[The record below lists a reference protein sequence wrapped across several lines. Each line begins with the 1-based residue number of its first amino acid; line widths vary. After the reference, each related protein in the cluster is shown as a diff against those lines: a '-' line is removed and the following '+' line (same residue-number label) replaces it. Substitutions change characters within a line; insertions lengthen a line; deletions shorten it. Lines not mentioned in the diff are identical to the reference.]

1 MAVKTGRIRRA
12 FTFTRSDLRSYAMLA
27 PYLFFYAL
35 TILVP
40 LVITVALSFTTYNMF
55 QMPKWAGLDNF
66 IRIFIADDV
75 FLKAFTN
82 TILFAVFT
90 GPLSFL
96 LCFFVAWVINDL
108 PPKLRALVTL
118 VFYAPSISGTAYVM
132 WSFIF
137 SPDAN
142 GIANGWLMGLGILD
156 EPLLWFQDTKMSLG
170 LLIAVQIWLSLGVG
184 FLSFIAG
191 LQNVDRDMYE
201 AGAIDGIRNRW
212 QELWYITLPAMKP
225 MLLFGGITQITSAF
239 SVSDISMTLTGF
251 PSVQYAT
258 HTLSLHAYDF
268 GIVRYEMGYA
278 SAVSVVLFILILF
291 TYKLFNFLLSRLGS

>member
-156 EPLLWFQDTKMSLG
+156 EPLLWFQDTKM
-170 LLIAVQIWLSLGVG
+170 
-184 FLSFIAG
+184 
-191 LQNVDRDMYE
+191 
-201 AGAIDGIRNRW
+201 
-212 QELWYITLPAMKP
+212 
-225 MLLFGGITQITSAF
+225 TS
-239 SVSDISMTLTGF
+239 GC
-251 PSVQYAT
+251 
-258 HTLSLHAYDF
+258 
-268 GIVRYEMGYA
+268 
-278 SAVSVVLFILILF
+278 
-291 TYKLFNFLLSRLGS
+291 

>member
-118 VFYAPSISGTAYVM
+118 VF
-132 WSFIF
+132 
-137 SPDAN
+137 
-142 GIANGWLMGLGILD
+142 
-156 EPLLWFQDTKMSLG
+156 
-170 LLIAVQIWLSLGVG
+170 
-184 FLSFIAG
+184 
-191 LQNVDRDMYE
+191 
-201 AGAIDGIRNRW
+201 
-212 QELWYITLPAMKP
+212 
-225 MLLFGGITQITSAF
+225 
-239 SVSDISMTLTGF
+239 
-251 PSVQYAT
+251 
-258 HTLSLHAYDF
+258 
-268 GIVRYEMGYA
+268 
-278 SAVSVVLFILILF
+278 
-291 TYKLFNFLLSRLGS
+291 

>member
-108 PPKLRALVTL
+108 PRA
-118 VFYAPSISGTAYVM
+118 ARAG
-132 WSFIF
+132 
-137 SPDAN
+137 DA
-142 GIANGWLMGLGILD
+142 GVLC
-156 EPLLWFQDTKMSLG
+156 
-170 LLIAVQIWLSLGVG
+170 AV
-184 FLSFIAG
+184 
-191 LQNVDRDMYE
+191 
-201 AGAIDGIRNRW
+201 
-212 QELWYITLPAMKP
+212 
-225 MLLFGGITQITSAF
+225 
-239 SVSDISMTLTGF
+239 
-251 PSVQYAT
+251 
-258 HTLSLHAYDF
+258 DF
-268 GIVRYEMGYA
+268 GHRLCDVE
-278 SAVSVVLFILILF
+278 LH
-291 TYKLFNFLLSRLGS
+291 LLARCQWHRERLADGAGDPG

>member
-96 LCFFVAWVINDL
+96 LCFSW
-108 PPKLRALVTL
+108 P
-118 VFYAPSISGTAYVM
+118 G
-132 WSFIF
+132 
-137 SPDAN
+137 
-142 GIANGWLMGLGILD
+142 
-156 EPLLWFQDTKMSLG
+156 
-170 LLIAVQIWLSLGVG
+170 
-184 FLSFIAG
+184 
-191 LQNVDRDMYE
+191 
-201 AGAIDGIRNRW
+201 
-212 QELWYITLPAMKP
+212 
-225 MLLFGGITQITSAF
+225 
-239 SVSDISMTLTGF
+239 
-251 PSVQYAT
+251 
-258 HTLSLHAYDF
+258 
-268 GIVRYEMGYA
+268 
-278 SAVSVVLFILILF
+278 
-291 TYKLFNFLLSRLGS
+291 